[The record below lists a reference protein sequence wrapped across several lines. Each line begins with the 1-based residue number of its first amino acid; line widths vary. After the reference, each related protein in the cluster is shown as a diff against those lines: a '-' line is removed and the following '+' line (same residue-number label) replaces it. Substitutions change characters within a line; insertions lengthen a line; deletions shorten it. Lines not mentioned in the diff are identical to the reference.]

1 MKKLLVAI
9 IGAIMVVGVVSA
21 SAMMGNTENVTKTSF
36 NPIKSTAGMLGHVT
50 LTAYDENGNI
60 KAYRQTDNVI
70 TNQLDDCLTQLA
82 FAVTSGASAC
92 SGSSVRM
99 FDRVAL
105 GSGTPSTAETAT
117 TLASYIANV
126 NAVTG
131 FSSAAMTTAAGTNGA
146 TLLITSNFAL
156 GSAATVTEAALQA
169 GSVTTGAATEAAIQ
183 SFTAIP
189 LGASDTLQVQWT
201 VLIDGN

>member
-9 IGAIMVVGVVSA
+9 IGAIIAVGAVSA
-21 SAMMGNTENVTKTSF
+21 SIMMENPANMTTLSVS
-36 NPIKSTAGMLGHVT
+36 PIKSAAGMLGHVT
-50 LTAYDENGNI
+50 LTAYDENGNV
-60 KAYRQTDNVI
+60 KAYRQTDNII

-82 FAVTSGASAC
+82 FAVSSGASAC

-99 FDRVAL
+99 FDKIAL

-117 TLASYIANV
+117 TLATYIPTAK
-126 NAVTG
+126 AVTG
-131 FSSAAMTTAAGTNGA
+131 FSSAVLTQAAGTNGA

-156 GSAATVTEAALQA
+156 GQAATVTEAALQA
-169 GSVTTGAATEAAIQ
+169 GAVTTGAATEAAIQ
-183 SFTAIP
+183 SFTGIP
-189 LGASDTLQVQWT
+189 LGASDTLEVQWT